1 MSIVAKGGNED
12 KLSNA
17 AAYVLEVT
25 NALKV
30 LYLHHIQINT
40 LAYRSNQANL
50 GTFSRSELI

>member
-1 MSIVAKGGNED
+1 VAKGGNED